1 MLSSCLAYGLAAL
14 RPGNECASIQ
24 IRRWMRVGVAASA
37 LAAISHAAIA
47 ASTIDAGALASLKKL
62 DPGARLEQRC
72 DMEAMA
78 RIGHDKKGY
87 SPERVVAGATS
98 DATAQGDSLEGKGA
112 AVRSK
117 GKWFRLSFVCKTSAG
132 HMSVLSFDY
141 QIGDAIPK
149 ESWEQFNLF
158 D

>member
-1 MLSSCLAYGLAAL
+1 MLSSCFAYGLGAL
-14 RPGNECASIQ
+14 RPGNDYTSRMFASGA
-24 IRRWMRVGVAASA
+24 MATA
-37 LAAISHAAIA
+37 LAAISQVALA

-78 RIGHDKKGY
+78 RIDRDKKGY
-87 SPERVVAGATS
+87 RPERVVAS
-98 DATAQGDSLEGKGA
+98 ATADTSVDGDALVGKGA

-117 GKWFRLSFVCKTSAG
+117 GNWYRLSFVCKTSAD
-132 HMSVLSFDY
+132 HMKVLSFDY

>member
-1 MLSSCLAYGLAAL
+1 MLSSCFAYGFAL
-14 RPGNECASIQ
+14 KPENECAL
-24 IRRWMRVGVAASA
+24 RRMLRVGAVASA
-37 LAAISHAAIA
+37 LIAISQVAIA

-78 RIGHDKKGY
+78 RIDRDKKGY
-87 SPERVVAGATS
+87 SPERVVAS
-98 DATAQGDSLEGKGA
+98 ATADTAVEGDALVGKGA

-117 GKWFRLSFVCKTSAG
+117 GKWYHLSFVCKTSTD
-132 HMSVLSFDY
+132 HMKVLSFDY
-141 QIGDAIPK
+141 QIGGAIPK
-149 ESWEQFNLF
+149 ESWEQYNLF

>member
-1 MLSSCLAYGLAAL
+1 MLSSCFEYGLAVL
-14 RPGNECASIQ
+14 RLENECAL
-24 IRRWMRVGVAASA
+24 RRTLRFGVVASM
-37 LAAISHAAIA
+37 LIAISQVAIA

-78 RIGHDKKGY
+78 RIGQDKKGY

-98 DATAQGDSLEGKGA
+98 DPAVQGDSLEGKGA

-117 GKWFRLSFVCKTSAG
+117 GKWYHLSFVCKTSAD
-132 HMSVLSFDY
+132 HMKVLSFDY

-149 ESWEQFNLF
+149 EHWEQYNLF

>member
-1 MLSSCLAYGLAAL
+1 MLASCSAYGLAAL
-14 RPGNECASIQ
+14 RPGNEFASFQRGLCI
-24 IRRWMRVGVAASA
+24 GVAAIA
-37 LAAISHAAIA
+37 LAAVSHAAFA

-78 RIGHDKKGY
+78 RIDHDKKGY
-87 SPERVVAGATS
+87 QPERVVAS
-98 DATAQGDSLEGKGA
+98 ATADTTVDGDALVGKGA

-117 GKWFRLSFVCKTSAG
+117 GKWYRLSFVCKTSSD

-141 QIGDAIPK
+141 KIGDAIPK
-149 ESWEQFNLF
+149 ESWEEYNLF